1 MRKYFNILLVLV
13 VVLAVSMVAC
23 KKVPTAVADFST
35 EEVSPPPAPSDEV
48 KNETVKPEDTIDTFN
63 GRVYNSG
70 GQKFNVSGEI
80 RYYTASIKDGKVI
93 IETYNDSTF
102 NDKNNSEKDMIFN
115 VSGSGTSYNLTP
127 ESKNYNIVIGGDVD
141 SVGDAKATFKDGG
154 YLTIVFKWGGS
165 YAETT
170 FTVKSK

>member
-1 MRKYFNILLVLV
+1 
-13 VVLAVSMVAC
+13 MV
-23 KKVPTAVADFST
+23 
-35 EEVSPPPAPSDEV
+35 
-48 KNETVKPEDTIDTFN
+48 
-63 GRVYNSG
+63 
-70 GQKFNVSGEI
+70 
-80 RYYTASIKDGKVI
+80 
-93 IETYNDSTF
+93 
-102 NDKNNSEKDMIFN
+102 FN

-127 ESKNYNIVIGGDVD
+127 ESKNYNIVIGGDVV

>member
-1 MRKYFNILLVLV
+1 MKKYFNILLVLV
-13 VVLAVSMVAC
+13 AVLAVSMAGC
-23 KKVPTAVADFST
+23 KKKPTAANFST
-35 EEVSPPPAPSDEV
+35 SDEV
-48 KNETVKPEDTIDTFN
+48 KNEIVKPEDTIATFN
-63 GRVYNSG
+63 SRVYNSG
-70 GQKFNVSGEI
+70 GQKFNVSGET

-102 NDKNNSEKDMIFN
+102 NDKNNSEKDMIFD

-127 ESKNYNIVIGGDVD
+127 ESKNYNIVIGGDVV

-165 YAETT
+165 SAEIT
-170 FTVKSK
+170 FQIR

>member
-1 MRKYFNILLVLV
+1 MKKYFNILLVLV
-13 VVLAVSMVAC
+13 AVLAVSMAGC
-23 KKVPTAVADFST
+23 KKKPTAANFST
-35 EEVSPPPAPSDEV
+35 SDEV
-48 KNETVKPEDTIDTFN
+48 KNEIVKPEDTIATFN

-70 GQKFNVSGEI
+70 GQKFNVSGET

-102 NDKNNSEKDMIFN
+102 NDKNSSEKDMIFD
-115 VSGSGTSYNLTP
+115 VSGNGTSYNLTP
-127 ESKNYNIVIGGDVD
+127 ESKNYNIVIGGDVV

-165 YAETT
+165 SAEIT
-170 FTVKSK
+170 FQIR

>member
-1 MRKYFNILLVLV
+1 MKKYFNILLVLV
-13 VVLAVSMVAC
+13 AVLAVSMAGC
-23 KKVPTAVADFST
+23 KKKPTAANFST
-35 EEVSPPPAPSDEV
+35 SDEV
-48 KNETVKPEDTIDTFN
+48 KNEIVKPEDTIATFN

-70 GQKFNVSGEI
+70 GQKFNVSGET

-102 NDKNNSEKDMIFN
+102 NDKNNSEKDMIFD

-127 ESKNYNIVIGGDVD
+127 ESKNYNIVIGGDVV
-141 SVGDAKATFKDGG
+141 SVRDAKATFKDGG

-165 YAETT
+165 SAEIT
-170 FTVKSK
+170 FQIR

>member
-1 MRKYFNILLVLV
+1 MKKYFNILLVLV
-13 VVLAVSMVAC
+13 AVLAVSMAGC
-23 KKVPTAVADFST
+23 KKKPTAANFST
-35 EEVSPPPAPSDEV
+35 SDEV
-48 KNETVKPEDTIDTFN
+48 KNEIVKPEDTIATFN

-70 GQKFNVSGEI
+70 GQKFNVSGET

-102 NDKNNSEKDMIFN
+102 NDKNNSEKDMIFD

-127 ESKNYNIVIGGDVD
+127 ESKNYNIVIGGDVV

-154 YLTIVFKWGGS
+154 YLTIVFNWGGS
-165 YAETT
+165 SAEIT
-170 FTVKSK
+170 FQIR

>member
-1 MRKYFNILLVLV
+1 MKKYFNILLVLV
-13 VVLAVSMVAC
+13 AVLAVSMAGC
-23 KKVPTAVADFST
+23 KKKPTAANFST
-35 EEVSPPPAPSDEV
+35 SDEV
-48 KNETVKPEDTIDTFN
+48 KNEIVKPEDTIATFN
-63 GRVYNSG
+63 GRVYSSG
-70 GQKFNVSGEI
+70 GQKFNVSGET

-102 NDKNNSEKDMIFN
+102 NDKNNSEKDMIFD

-127 ESKNYNIVIGGDVD
+127 ESKNYNIVIGGDVV

-165 YAETT
+165 SAEIT
-170 FTVKSK
+170 FQIR

>member
-1 MRKYFNILLVLV
+1 MKKYFNILLVLV
-13 VVLAVSMVAC
+13 AVLAVSMAGC
-23 KKVPTAVADFST
+23 KKKPTAANFST
-35 EEVSPPPAPSDEV
+35 SDEV
-48 KNETVKPEDTIDTFN
+48 KNEIVKPEDTIATFN

-70 GQKFNVSGEI
+70 GQKFNVSSET

-102 NDKNNSEKDMIFN
+102 NDKNNSEKDMIFD

-127 ESKNYNIVIGGDVD
+127 ESKNYNIVIGGDVV

-165 YAETT
+165 SAEIT
-170 FTVKSK
+170 FQIR

>member
-1 MRKYFNILLVLV
+1 MKKYFNILLVLV
-13 VVLAVSMVAC
+13 AVLAVSMAGC
-23 KKVPTAVADFST
+23 KKKPTAANFST
-35 EEVSPPPAPSDEV
+35 SDEV
-48 KNETVKPEDTIDTFN
+48 KNEIVKPEDTIATFN

-70 GQKFNVSGEI
+70 EQKFNVSGET

-102 NDKNNSEKDMIFN
+102 NDKNNSEKDMIFD

-127 ESKNYNIVIGGDVD
+127 ESKNYNIVIGGDVV

-165 YAETT
+165 SAEIT
-170 FTVKSK
+170 FQIR

>member
-1 MRKYFNILLVLV
+1 MKKYFNILLVLV
-13 VVLAVSMVAC
+13 AVLAVSMAGC
-23 KKVPTAVADFST
+23 KKKPTAANFST
-35 EEVSPPPAPSDEV
+35 SDEV
-48 KNETVKPEDTIDTFN
+48 KNEIVKPEDTIATFN

-70 GQKFNVSGEI
+70 GQKFNVSGET

-102 NDKNNSEKDMIFN
+102 NDKNNSEKDMIFD

-127 ESKNYNIVIGGDVD
+127 ESKNYNIVIGGDVV

-165 YAETT
+165 SAEIT
-170 FTVKSK
+170 FQIRQ

>member
-1 MRKYFNILLVLV
+1 MKKYFNILLVLV
-13 VVLAVSMVAC
+13 AVLAVSMVAC
-23 KKVPTAVADFST
+23 KKVPTAANFST
-35 EEVSPPPAPSDEV
+35 SDEV
-48 KNETVKPEDTIDTFN
+48 KNEIVKPEDTIATFN

-70 GQKFNVSGEI
+70 GQKFNVSGET

-102 NDKNNSEKDMIFN
+102 NDKNNSEKDMIFD

-127 ESKNYNIVIGGDVD
+127 ESKNYNIVIGGDVV

-165 YAETT
+165 SAEIT
-170 FTVKSK
+170 FQIR

>member
-23 KKVPTAVADFST
+23 KKAPTAVANFST

-93 IETYNDSTF
+93 I
-102 NDKNNSEKDMIFN
+102 
-115 VSGSGTSYNLTP
+115 
-127 ESKNYNIVIGGDVD
+127 
-141 SVGDAKATFKDGG
+141 
-154 YLTIVFKWGGS
+154 
-165 YAETT
+165 
-170 FTVKSK
+170 

>member
-1 MRKYFNILLVLV
+1 MKKYFNILLVLV
-13 VVLAVSMVAC
+13 AVLAVSMAGC
-23 KKVPTAVADFST
+23 KKKPTAANFST
-35 EEVSPPPAPSDEV
+35 SDEV
-48 KNETVKPEDTIDTFN
+48 KNEIVKPEDTIATFN

-70 GQKFNVSGEI
+70 EQKFNVSGET

-102 NDKNNSEKDMIFN
+102 NDKNNSEKDIIFD
-115 VSGSGTSYNLTP
+115 VSGNGTSYNLTP
-127 ESKNYNIVIGGDVD
+127 ESKNYNIVIGGDVV

-165 YAETT
+165 SAEIT
-170 FTVKSK
+170 FQIR

>member
-1 MRKYFNILLVLV
+1 MKKYFNILLVLV
-13 VVLAVSMVAC
+13 VVLAVSMAGC
-23 KKVPTAVADFST
+23 KKKPTAANFST
-35 EEVSPPPAPSDEV
+35 SDEV
-48 KNETVKPEDTIDTFN
+48 KNEIVKPEDTIATFN

-70 GQKFNVSGEI
+70 GQKFNVSGET

-102 NDKNNSEKDMIFN
+102 NDKNNSEKDMIFD

-127 ESKNYNIVIGGDVD
+127 ESKNYNIVIGGDVV

>member
-13 VVLAVSMVAC
+13 AVLAVSMVAC
-23 KKVPTAVADFST
+23 KKAPTAVADFST
-35 EEVSPPPAPSDEV
+35 EEVSPPPAP
-48 KNETVKPEDTIDTFN
+48 NETVKPEDTIDTFN

-127 ESKNYNIVIGGDVD
+127 ESKNYNIVIGGDVV

>member
-13 VVLAVSMVAC
+13 AVLAVSMVAC
-23 KKVPTAVADFST
+23 KKVPTAANFST
-35 EEVSPPPAPSDEV
+35 SDEV
-48 KNETVKPEDTIDTFN
+48 KNEIVKPEDTIATFN

-70 GQKFNVSGEI
+70 GQKFNVSGET

-102 NDKNNSEKDMIFN
+102 NDKNNSEKDMIFD

-127 ESKNYNIVIGGDVD
+127 ESKNYNIVIGGDVV

-165 YAETT
+165 SAEIT
-170 FTVKSK
+170 FQIR

>member
-1 MRKYFNILLVLV
+1 MKKYFNILLVLV
-13 VVLAVSMVAC
+13 AVLAVSMAGC
-23 KKVPTAVADFST
+23 KKKPTAANFST
-35 EEVSPPPAPSDEV
+35 SDEV
-48 KNETVKPEDTIDTFN
+48 KNEIVKPEDTIATFN

-70 GQKFNVSGEI
+70 GQKFNVSGET

-102 NDKNNSEKDMIFN
+102 NDKNNSEKDMIFD

-127 ESKNYNIVIGGDVD
+127 ESKNYNIVIGGDVV

-165 YAETT
+165 YAEIT
-170 FTVKSK
+170 FQIR

>member
-1 MRKYFNILLVLV
+1 MKKYFNILLVLV
-13 VVLAVSMVAC
+13 AVLAVSMAGC
-23 KKVPTAVADFST
+23 KKKPTAANFST
-35 EEVSPPPAPSDEV
+35 SDEV
-48 KNETVKPEDTIDTFN
+48 KNEIVKPEDTIATFN

-70 GQKFNVSGEI
+70 EQKFNVSGET

-102 NDKNNSEKDMIFN
+102 NDKNNSEKDIIFD

-127 ESKNYNIVIGGDVD
+127 ESKNYNIVIGGDVV

-165 YAETT
+165 SAEIT
-170 FTVKSK
+170 FQIR

>member
-1 MRKYFNILLVLV
+1 MKKYFNILLVLV
-13 VVLAVSMVAC
+13 AVLAVSMASC
-23 KKVPTAVADFST
+23 KKKPTAANFST
-35 EEVSPPPAPSDEV
+35 SDEV
-48 KNETVKPEDTIDTFN
+48 KNEIVNPEDTIATFN

-70 GQKFNVSGEI
+70 GQKFNVSGET

-102 NDKNNSEKDMIFN
+102 NDKNNSEKDMIFD

-127 ESKNYNIVIGGDVD
+127 ESKNYNIVIGGDVV

-165 YAETT
+165 SAEIT
-170 FTVKSK
+170 FQIR

>member
-1 MRKYFNILLVLV
+1 MKKYFNILLVLV
-13 VVLAVSMVAC
+13 AVLAVSMAGC
-23 KKVPTAVADFST
+23 KKKPTAANFST
-35 EEVSPPPAPSDEV
+35 SDEV
-48 KNETVKPEDTIDTFN
+48 KNEVVKPEDTIATFN

-70 GQKFNVSGEI
+70 GQKFNVSGET

-127 ESKNYNIVIGGDVD
+127 ESKNYNIVIGGDVV

>member
-1 MRKYFNILLVLV
+1 MKKYFNILLVLV
-13 VVLAVSMVAC
+13 AVLSVSMAAC
-23 KKVPTAVADFST
+23 KKKPTAANFST
-35 EEVSPPPAPSDEV
+35 SDEV
-48 KNETVKPEDTIDTFN
+48 KNEIVKPEDTIATFN

-70 GQKFNVSGEI
+70 GQKFNVSGET

-102 NDKNNSEKDMIFN
+102 NDKNNSEKDIIFD

-127 ESKNYNIVIGGDVD
+127 ESKNYNIVIGGDVV

-165 YAETT
+165 SAEIT
-170 FTVKSK
+170 FQIR

>member
-1 MRKYFNILLVLV
+1 MKKYFNILLVLV
-13 VVLAVSMVAC
+13 AVLAVSMASC
-23 KKVPTAVADFST
+23 KKKPTAANFST
-35 EEVSPPPAPSDEV
+35 SDEV
-48 KNETVKPEDTIDTFN
+48 KNEIVKPEDTIATFN

-70 GQKFNVSGEI
+70 GQKFNVSGET

-102 NDKNNSEKDMIFN
+102 NDKNNSEKDMIFD

-127 ESKNYNIVIGGDVD
+127 ESKNYNIVIGGDVV

-165 YAETT
+165 SAEIT
-170 FTVKSK
+170 FQIR

>member
-1 MRKYFNILLVLV
+1 MKKYFNILLVLV
-13 VVLAVSMVAC
+13 AVLAVSMAGC
-23 KKVPTAVADFST
+23 KKKPTAANFST
-35 EEVSPPPAPSDEV
+35 SDEV
-48 KNETVKPEDTIDTFN
+48 KNEIVKPEDTISTFN

-70 GQKFNVSGEI
+70 GQKFNVSGET

-102 NDKNNSEKDMIFN
+102 NDKNNSEKDMIFD

-127 ESKNYNIVIGGDVD
+127 ESKNYNIVIGGDVV

-165 YAETT
+165 SAEIT
-170 FTVKSK
+170 FQIR

>member
-13 VVLAVSMVAC
+13 AVLAVSMVAC
-23 KKVPTAVADFST
+23 KKAPTAIADFST

-48 KNETVKPEDTIDTFN
+48 KNE
-63 GRVYNSG
+63 
-70 GQKFNVSGEI
+70 
-80 RYYTASIKDGKVI
+80 
-93 IETYNDSTF
+93 
-102 NDKNNSEKDMIFN
+102 MIFN

-127 ESKNYNIVIGGDVD
+127 ESKDYNIVIGGDVV